1 MTIPFPVMMVFLAP
15 EMTAAPVASVLVHRS
30 RAFHV
35 KNVTMTH
42 VVWNQDI
49 VRSWCGAQKPASAI
63 EIWGHTIHARSLPN
77 IRIA

>member
-1 MTIPFPVMMVFLAP
+1 MMVLLAL
-15 EMTAAPVASVLVHRS
+15 EMTAALVADVLVHHS

-49 VRSWCGAQKPASAI
+49 ARSMLSVSGAGGAEKRASSMGVVG
-63 EIWGHTIHARSLPN
+63 ETIHARSLPH
-77 IRIA
+77 IRIT

>member
-1 MTIPFPVMMVFLAP
+1 MTIPFPVTMVFLAP

-49 VRSWCGAQKPASAI
+49 VRSWYWAQKPASAI
-63 EIWGHTIHARSLPN
+63 EIGGHTIHARSLPN

>member
-1 MTIPFPVMMVFLAP
+1 MTIPFPVVMLLLAP
-15 EMTAAPVASVLVHRS
+15 EMTAASMAGVLVHGS

-49 VRSWCGAQKPASAI
+49 VRSWWAAQKPASAT
-63 EIWGHTIHARSLPN
+63 EISGHTIHARSLPN
-77 IRIA
+77 IRIT